1 MTGYPMIANKPPQA
15 HKLEIRQPLTAADA
29 ARVDTLDAVI
39 ILLPESSLQKR
50 WPEFPH
56 VERLKKRITEGKTSF
71 GPTRADLPNP
81 RGTVAILAT
90 YKADA
95 SSFELLSLARKC
107 VAKAREME
115 PAALGL
121 LLPGVSDALRPVLN
135 EALVAAVAAA
145 DFDAPQYKSKAEK
158 PRAVASLTLFDGKQ
172 AQDFTR
178 SMAESEGNR
187 LARWLTLL
195 PANHLTPT
203 EYRGHVRNLARREGW
218 KHEFLDEKRLQKLG
232 AGAFLAVCRGS
243 DSRDAGI
250 VHLTYKPPR
259 TPLSGTRIA
268 LVGKGICYDT
278 GGVNL
283 KSDKSMFGM
292 HGDMQGS
299 AVALGTLLA
308 LTRLKVPFQ
317 VDAWLA
323 LARNQIG
330 PKAYTQNDVVHASN
344 GVSIEV
350 THTDAE
356 GRMVLS
362 DTLALATASKPTL
375 TVDYATLTGACMTAL
390 GSRYSGA
397 FSNRG
402 EYNKS
407 LIAAG
412 AASGERIWP
421 FPVDADYDEE
431 LESSIAD
438 VKQCVLETG
447 RADHILAARFLSR
460 FVHKDAPWVHIDL
473 AASEHKG
480 GLAHIPTEVT
490 GFGVR
495 FTLNLLFEQGL
506 APR

>member
-1 MTGYPMIANKPPQA
+1 MTGYPMIAKPPQA

-29 ARVDTLDAVI
+29 SRVDALDAII

-50 WPEFPH
+50 WPDFPH
-56 VERLKKRITEGKTSF
+56 SERLKKRVPEGKTSF

-81 RGTVAILAT
+81 RGTVAILASYRT
-90 YKADA
+90 DA
-95 SSFELLSLARKC
+95 SAFEFLTLARKC
-107 VAKAREME
+107 MAKARESE
-115 PAALGL
+115 PASLGL
-121 LLPGVSDALRPVLN
+121 LLPGVNEALRPALN
-135 EALVAAVAAA
+135 EALVAAVTAA
-145 DFDAPQYKSKAEK
+145 DLETALFKSKAEK
-158 PRAVASLTLFDGKQ
+158 PHSVASLTLFDGKQ
-172 AQDFTR
+172 AQDFSR
-178 SMAESEGNR
+178 SLAESEGNR

-203 EYRGHVRNLARREGW
+203 EYRAYLRDFARREGW
-218 KHEFLDEKRLQKLG
+218 KYEFLDEKRLQKLG
-232 AGAFLAVCRGS
+232 AGAFLAVSQGS
-243 DSRDAGI
+243 DTRDAGI
-250 VHLTYKPPR
+250 AHLTYKPAR
-259 TPLSGTRIA
+259 TPLSGTKIA

-283 KSDKSMFGM
+283 KPDKSMFGM

-308 LTRLKVPFQ
+308 LTRLKVPYQ

-330 PKAYTQNDVVHASN
+330 PKAYTQNDVVRASN
-344 GVSIEV
+344 GVTIEV

-375 TVDYATLTGACMTAL
+375 TMDYATLTGACMTAL
-390 GSRYSGA
+390 GTRYSGA

-402 EYNKS
+402 EYHKAV
-407 LIAAG
+407 IAAG
-412 AASGERIWP
+412 IASGERVWP
-421 FPVDADYDEE
+421 FPVDADYDED
-431 LESSIAD
+431 LESGIAD

-447 RADHILAARFLSR
+447 RADHILASRFLSR

-473 AASEHKG
+473 AASDHKG

-495 FTLNLLFEQGL
+495 FTLNLLLDQGL

>member
-1 MTGYPMIANKPPQA
+1 MTTRPPPA
-15 HKLEIRQPLTAADA
+15 HKLEIRQPLTAADT

-50 WPEFPH
+50 WPDFPH
-56 VERLKKRITEGKTSF
+56 CERLRKRVPEGKTSF
-71 GPTRADLPNP
+71 GPIRADLPNQ
-81 RGTVAILAT
+81 RGTVAILAS
-90 YKADA
+90 YKTDA
-95 SSFELLSLARKC
+95 AAFEFLTLARKC
-107 VAKAREME
+107 VAKARETD
-115 PAALGL
+115 PGALGL
-121 LLPGVSDALRPVLN
+121 LLPECSENLRP
-135 EALVAAVAAA
+135 ALWETVVAALTAA
-145 DFDAPQYKSKAEK
+145 DFDAPQFKSKPEK
-158 PRAVASLTLFDGKQ
+158 PRPVTSLTLFEGNKT
-172 AQDFTR
+172 QDFSRTL
-178 SMAESEGNR
+178 AESEGNR

-203 EYRGHVRNLARREGW
+203 EYRGYVKGLARREGW
-218 KHEFLDEKRLQKLG
+218 KLEFLDEKRLQKIG
-232 AGAFLAVCRGS
+232 AGAFLAVSQGS
-243 DSRDAGI
+243 DTRDAGI
-250 VHLTYKPPR
+250 VHLTYKPSK
-259 TPLSGTRIA
+259 TPLGGGKIA

-308 LTRLKVPFQ
+308 LSRLKAPFQ

-330 PKAYTQNDVVHASN
+330 PKAYTQNDVVRASN
-344 GVSIEV
+344 GVTIEV

-356 GRMVLS
+356 GRMVLA
-362 DTLALATASKPTL
+362 DTLALATAAKPAL

-390 GSRYSGA
+390 GTRYSGA
-397 FSNRG
+397 FTTRADHARTV
-402 EYNKS
+402 
-407 LIAAG
+407 IAAG
-412 AASGERIWP
+412 IQSGERVWP
-421 FPVDADYDEE
+421 FPMDGDYDED

-460 FVHKDAPWVHIDL
+460 FVHKDAPWIHVDL
-473 AASEHKG
+473 AASDHKG

-495 FTLNLLFEQGL
+495 FTLNLLLDQGL
-506 APR
+506 VPR